1 MVASKGFARNM
12 VPVVLVTKLHYVW
25 LLTPVPLYCILI
37 KWFDHSTLKF
47 TPDLFLVAWWNS
59 SSKDIRVKEDH
70 LREVLRPENRS
81 ALRQDTFNVNV
92 EIFLRTDHRGCFFS
106 IYSEH
111 HHTEEDQ
118 TWFHPLWAFLH
129 YFFPDVLNSSTRDQG
144 RVKKL
149 CHHETFARKPLLF
162 LFPLI
167 SSLRNCFGEVHSVW
181 SLWSGRFVSG

>member
-1 MVASKGFARNM
+1 MCI
-12 VPVVLVTKLHYVW
+12 VW
-25 LLTPVPLYCILI
+25 LNLIRWFRSDHLSYLLLLYIYILFSLWLLFTMRRIHRKLLSGYQLCWLPNCIMFGWLPRYPYI
-37 KWFDHSTLKF
+37 VFSSNGSTIRRLNS
-47 TPDLFLVAWWNS
+47 LFLVAWWNS

-92 EIFLRTDHRGCFFS
+92 EIFLRTDHRGCFCS

-129 YFFPDVLNSSTRDQG
+129 YFFPMCWIHQP
-144 RVKKL
+144 
-149 CHHETFARKPLLF
+149 ETSWPLL
-162 LFPLI
+162 
-167 SSLRNCFGEVHSVW
+167 LRTRFGW
-181 SLWSGRFVSG
+181 S